1 MSKRIGMIGVGVMGR
16 PMAKLLA
23 AKYDSVVVF
32 DVDPN
37 KTEWFARQDIK
48 VASTLAE
55 VGTLADIVIL
65 SLPASDVVKNVVLGK
80 EALISSLTEGSI
92 VVDTSTTDPTLTRQ
106 MALKLA
112 VRGIS
117 FLDAPVSGG
126 EKGAIEGTLSVM
138 VGGDEDVFDK
148 CKEVLQ
154 TFGASVIRVGDSG
167 MGQVCKLV
175 NQMIVGATFAVIAE
189 GFALGVKSGLKAKTL
204 YEAIKGGWAG
214 SKVLDVSAAA
224 IIKHDFTPGG
234 TVDIH
239 YKDLGYALAVSK
251 HEVSPMPV
259 TAIVHEIFKAAKA
272 AEKGKLSQPAIIT
285 LWEQIMGI
293 KVNE

>member
-1 MSKRIGMIGVGVMGR
+1 MSKRIGVIGLGVMGR

-23 AKYDSVVVF
+23 AKYDTVVF

-37 KTEWFARQDIK
+37 KTEWFAQQDIK
-48 VASTLAE
+48 VASNLAE
-55 VGTLADIVIL
+55 IGSLADIVIL

-80 EALISSLTEGSI
+80 DALIISLAQGSI

-106 MALKLA
+106 MALELSA
-112 VRGIS
+112 SGIL

-126 EKGAIEGTLSVM
+126 EKGATEGTLSVM
-138 VGGDEDVFDK
+138 AGGDEDVFNK

-154 TFGASVIRVGDSG
+154 TFGASVIRVGDCG
-167 MGQVCKLV
+167 TGQVCKLV

-189 GFALGVKSGLKAKTL
+189 GFALGVKSGLNAKTL
-204 YEAIKGGWAG
+204 YEAIRGGWAG

-224 IIKHDFTPGG
+224 ITERDFTPGG

-239 YKDLGYALAVSK
+239 YKDLGYAMAASK

-259 TAIVHEIFKAAKA
+259 TAVVHEIFKAAKA
-272 AEKGKLSQPAIIT
+272 AGKGNLSQPAIIT

-293 KVNE
+293 NINE